1 MNLFRR
7 FRARCM
13 LEGMANG
20 SARARELV
28 EREQA
33 AEDALA
39 KARAEFKAET
49 QRLLLWEPPAFEE
62 AE

>member
-1 MNLFRR
+1 
-7 FRARCM
+7 M